1 MTRRPRI
8 GRMSLA
14 IAAALLL
21 ASTAAGAADPP
32 ARLRIG
38 TFDSRLVAL
47 AYYRS
52 AHGHD
57 ALSGLREELAKA
69 KAENDEKRVKG
80 LEAKEPALQN
90 LMHQQVFGCLS
101 IPNVLATVSDSLA
114 VIAARAGV
122 AMLVSK
128 WEIRCDTSGA
138 EQVDLTRQIV
148 ELFQPDPATR
158 TMIEDAMKQAAEP
171 VPVEQL
177 LDPYE

>member
-1 MTRRPRI
+1 MTRRPRL
-8 GRMSLA
+8 GLTSLA
-14 IAAALLL
+14 LPVALLV
-21 ASTAAGAADPP
+21 ASAAPGAADTS
-32 ARLRIG
+32 AKLRIG

-57 ALSGLREELAKA
+57 ALSGLREDIARAKA
-69 KAENDEKRVKG
+69 ANDDKRLKG
-80 LEAKEPALQN
+80 LEAKGPALQN

-101 IPNVLATVSDSLA
+101 VPNVLAAVSDSLPM
-114 VIAARAGV
+114 IAARAGV
-122 AMLVSK
+122 SMLVSK

-138 EQVDLTRQIV
+138 ERVDVTLQIV
-148 ELFQPDPATR
+148 DLFQPDPATR
-158 TMIEDAMKQAAEP
+158 AMIEDAMKQKAAP